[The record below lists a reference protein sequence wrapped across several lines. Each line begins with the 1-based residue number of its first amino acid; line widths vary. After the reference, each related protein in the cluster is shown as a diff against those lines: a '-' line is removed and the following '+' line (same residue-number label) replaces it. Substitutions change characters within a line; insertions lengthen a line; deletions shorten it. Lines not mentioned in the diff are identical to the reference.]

1 MNTILQIIL
10 IEAAVFALIMILAIY
25 YVGSRRKKARL
36 AGIDQLVN
44 EINKKESQRKQQII
58 DFLVDNC
65 QLGQQQAEESS
76 KNFIDAERLFM
87 YQFIEQQLKQTSL
100 ADFYTQVCDLLE
112 KYLGLLA
119 LDKMQSPAAPEPE
132 VEVHPETDII
142 KESSMQETDV
152 KAELNPPANQELL
165 AEQNDEN
172 VSAIDEGMQEDNSVD
187 DDLDWNDAF
196 AEAGSGMETTEQQ
209 TNT

>member
-119 LDKMQSPAAPEPE
+119 LDKMQSPTASEPE
-132 VEVHPETDII
+132 DEVHPETDII

-152 KAELNPPANQELL
+152 KAESNQELL
-165 AEQNDEN
+165 AEQNTES
-172 VSAIDEGMQEDNSVD
+172 VSAIDEGMLKDNSVD

-196 AEAGSGMETTEQQ
+196 AEAGLGMETTEQQ